1 MSKEGPIG
9 TWVNSLV
16 TSKLIILSSSSS
28 SICLVSCTK
37 WVEFLMAESVLPV
50 SGLSI
55 FASSL
60 ANCWVGDPMAGT
72 MDIRGWPIYT
82 WRHRRKSSQNLHNK
96 TKALGTICRHTFVLW
111 LHGPQLLHQ
120 FHDHLNDPVNS
131 PVRMK
136 QIARSASW
144 MYWCQAK
151 ETDHLCTLVLRKSTH
166 TE

>member
-1 MSKEGPIG
+1 MMSKEEPIG

-60 ANCWVGDPMAGT
+60 ANCWVGDPMADT
-72 MDIRGWPIYT
+72 MDIRGCPLCESSGD
-82 WRHRRKSSQNLHNK
+82 RRSFFTLES
-96 TKALGTICRHTFVLW
+96 
-111 LHGPQLLHQ
+111 
-120 FHDHLNDPVNS
+120 
-131 PVRMK
+131 
-136 QIARSASW
+136 
-144 MYWCQAK
+144 
-151 ETDHLCTLVLRKSTH
+151 TLVAGSPFSLL
-166 TE
+166 